1 MKGRAAK
8 PSHEDKL
15 RLEGV
20 TSAVAEQVAQEI
32 VAKSPVRTREED
44 VTDAAAK
51 LVSGVIERYVR
62 QRDIDLKPTT
72 QREAVES
79 IYKMIREDMR
89 TWPHDDLLIEVSFIL
104 ALTVVQELRSRL
116 I

>member
-20 TSAVAEQVAQEI
+20 TGEIANKAAQEI
-32 VAKSPVRTREED
+32 MAKSPVRTREED

-51 LVSGVIERYVR
+51 HVEIAIERFLK
-62 QRDIDLKPTT
+62 QCDIDLKPTT
-72 QREAVES
+72 KAQAVES
-79 IYKMIREDMR
+79 IYKMLREEMR
-89 TWPHDDLLIEVSFIL
+89 AWPQDDLLIEASFIL
-104 ALTVVQELRSRL
+104 ALTVVNELHDRL